1 MLLAKAFS
9 QYFTHRVLELWLD
22 VDVHNV
28 WSGKSKMSFIEKP
41 PGALERPKSATQ
53 KYVED
58 KVFSLTS
65 AIKEDEEEEE
75 EQVEYEHHSG
85 PEEREVD
92 GESDCT

>member
-1 MLLAKAFS
+1 M
-9 QYFTHRVLELWLD
+9 LD

-28 WSGKSKMSFIEKP
+28 WLDKSKLSFIEKP
-41 PGALERPKSATQ
+41 LGPLERPKSATQ

-58 KVFSLTS
+58 KVFGLTS